1 MSESI
6 RRFLVSTK
14 RTREGREFCVG
25 DDTRSAS
32 CKILGESQVGQSAS
46 VASMS
51 RLGAFLYVERASSN
65 GIGYRIDER
74 ISSGTQE
81 NKRVVQIVFPS
92 DLRL

>member
-1 MSESI
+1 M
-6 RRFLVSTK
+6 
-14 RTREGREFCVG
+14 GR
-25 DDTRSAS
+25 
-32 CKILGESQVGQSAS
+32 SAS

-65 GIGYRIDER
+65 GIGNRIDER